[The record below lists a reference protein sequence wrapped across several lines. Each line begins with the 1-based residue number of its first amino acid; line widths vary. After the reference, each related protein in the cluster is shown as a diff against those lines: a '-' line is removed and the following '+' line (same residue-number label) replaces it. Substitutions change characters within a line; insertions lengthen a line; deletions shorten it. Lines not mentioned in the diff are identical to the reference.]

1 MKKSKRVMLVV
12 MAIVAVMAYTFTAF
26 AKQTIEPR
34 WSYFISIMG
43 DMDVTSSGKAT
54 VIADVVAN
62 PTKVDQI
69 KVECRLQRLEGS
81 TWKTIKSWTESS
93 DDNDPG
99 SVSMEKTYYIH
110 EGYSYRVQLN
120 TKAYVDGVVKENLTN
135 NFDYGYFS

>member
-1 MKKSKRVMLVV
+1 MKKSKRIMLVV
-12 MAIVAVMAYTFTAF
+12 MAIVAVMACTFTSF
-26 AKQTIEPR
+26 AQKTIQPK

-54 VIADVVAN
+54 VIADVVAD
-62 PTKVDQI
+62 PTKVDEI

-81 TWKTIKSWTESS
+81 TWKTVKSWTETS
-93 DDNDPG
+93 DEVDPG
-99 SVSMEKTYYIH
+99 SVMMEKTYYIH
-110 EGYSYRVQLN
+110 EGYSYRAQLN